1 MARVPLP
8 TRPLLPR
15 RRIDLRR
22 AVTSD
27 FPLKAAAI
35 LVAVIFWIVSVVN
48 AAPTEVAR
56 EFGGRVPV
64 ERPEVPAGYV
74 LQGQLGDVGVTL
86 RGTEAALSN
95 VVASDLHATLDLGAA
110 DLHRAD
116 PQDVPVRV
124 PDPASAGVRVVEIS
138 PATVNVRIE
147 PITSRSVAAQARFA
161 NDPPGGTFAGDP
173 AITPSE
179 VKVSGPASQVARIA
193 ALYAT
198 VRFGDAVT
206 DLVQSVQPVAV
217 DAAGTTI
224 EGLTV
229 DPALVQVSVA
239 VLPTATTRTVPVVPA
254 LRGSVANGY
263 WITRVTVDPA
273 VVTVRGEASVLS
285 AVDQVGT
292 GAIDISGLTD
302 GRTYQAGLLLPAEGT
317 SLLKSVQATVTVTVV
332 TLTGTRSFPFVAIQV
347 ANLGSTLSAEFDP
360 PSVGLLLAGPLPVLS
375 AVTLPQVTA
384 IVDAAG
390 KGPGAYPVDVTVRVP
405 AGVTAQSVQPTRVM
419 LTIRTRSG

>member
-22 AVTSD
+22 AVTKD
-27 FPLKAAAI
+27 FPLKATAV
-35 LVAVIFWIVSVVN
+35 LVAIIFWIVSLVN

-74 LQGQLGDVGVTL
+74 LQGQMGDVGVTL

-95 VVASDLHATLDLGAA
+95 VVASDLHATLDLGTA
-110 DLHRAD
+110 DLHRSD
-116 PQDVPVRV
+116 PQDLLVHVTV
-124 PDPASAGVRVVEIS
+124 ASTGVRVMDTS

-147 PITSRSVAAQARFA
+147 PITSRSVAAQPRFA
-161 NDPPGGTFAGDP
+161 NEPPAGTFAGDA
-173 AITPSE
+173 AITPNE

-198 VRFGDAVT
+198 VLFGDAMT
-206 DLVQSVQPVAV
+206 DLVQSVQPLAV
-217 DAAGTTI
+217 DAAGKTI

-229 DPALVQVSVA
+229 EPALVQVTVP

-254 LRGSVANGY
+254 VRGSVANGY
-263 WITRVTVDPA
+263 WILRVTVDPA
-273 VVTVRGEASVLS
+273 VVTVRGEASVVS
-285 AVDQVGT
+285 GVDQVPT
-292 GAIDISGLTD
+292 AAIDVSGLTD
-302 GRTYQAGLLLPAEGT
+302 SRTYQVGLLLPAEGT
-317 SLLKSVQATVTVTVV
+317 SLLRAAQATVTISVAP
-332 TLTGTRSFPFVAIQV
+332 LTGTRSFPIVAVQAV
-347 ANLGSTLSAEFDP
+347 NLASPFSAEFDP
-360 PSVGLLLAGPLPVLS
+360 PSIGLLLAGPLPALS
-375 AVTLPQVTA
+375 AVTLPQVSA
-384 IVDAAG
+384 VVDAAG
-390 KGPGAYPVDVTVRVP
+390 RGPGTYAVDVTVRLP

-419 LTIRTRSG
+419 LTIRARSG

>member
-1 MARVPLP
+1 M
-8 TRPLLPR
+8 
-15 RRIDLRR
+15 
-22 AVTSD
+22 
-27 FPLKAAAI
+27 
-35 LVAVIFWIVSVVN
+35 AVIFWIVSVVN

-124 PDPASAGVRVVEIS
+124 TLASAGVRVVDKS

-263 WITRVTVDPA
+263 WISRVIVDPA

-285 AVDQVGT
+285 GVDQVAT

-302 GRTYQAGLLLPAEGT
+302 ARTYQVGLLLPAVGT
-317 SLLKSVQATVTVTVV
+317 SLLRAAQVTVTVTVV
-332 TLTGTRSFPFVAIQV
+332 PVVAIQV